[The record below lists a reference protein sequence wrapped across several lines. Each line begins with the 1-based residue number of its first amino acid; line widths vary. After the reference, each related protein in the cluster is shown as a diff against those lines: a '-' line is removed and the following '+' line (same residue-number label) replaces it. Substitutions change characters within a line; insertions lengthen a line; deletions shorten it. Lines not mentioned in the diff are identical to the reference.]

1 MRTRNETWNGH
12 VIRRCTAGQGD
23 GSCSG
28 CRNPAL
34 DCMYEALCVCATCG
48 CYEGSLLPF
57 CPGREVGLDEQAK
70 IYKHYCAG
78 TGPFARATL
87 ENISAAYEAC
97 YKYLY
102 EDVGSMPPHREGA
115 HRLFYA
121 VCALQTE
128 EG

>member
-1 MRTRNETWNGH
+1 MSAH
-12 VIRRCTAGQGD
+12 VYARCTAGTGD

-34 DCMYEALCVCATCG
+34 DCMYEALSICTVCG

-57 CPGREVGLDEQAK
+57 CPERPIDFDEQQR

-87 ENISAAYEAC
+87 ENISAAYQAC
-97 YKYLY
+97 YSYY
-102 EDVGSMPPHREGA
+102 FDDVGSMPPPREGA
-115 HRLFYA
+115 RRLFYA
-121 VCALQTE
+121 VCALQAE
-128 EG
+128 DGQAPG